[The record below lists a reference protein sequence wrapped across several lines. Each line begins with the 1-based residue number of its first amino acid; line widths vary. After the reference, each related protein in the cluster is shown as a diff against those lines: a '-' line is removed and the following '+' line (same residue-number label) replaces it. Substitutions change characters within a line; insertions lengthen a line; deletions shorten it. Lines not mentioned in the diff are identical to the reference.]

1 MILVRTNGVLCRKER
16 IFPTTQLYSRWPCGR
31 KLGSVTAPL
40 LRLQVRISP
49 FEWIYLPLL
58 CVFYVLK
65 YSCHQLTR
73 GFLKNVACLSVIV
86 KLRKEG
92 GPAPLNYVAPCKKVM
107 FHISNNFPVSNR
119 VRSLEICLYLCHFL
133 SSLSTTSH

>member
-1 MILVRTNGVLCRKER
+1 MILVRMDGVLCQKER
-16 IFPTTQLYSRWPCGR
+16 IFSTTHFYSRWPCCR
-31 KLGSVTAPL
+31 KRGSVTAPL
-40 LRLQVRISP
+40 LGLQVRISSL
-49 FEWIYLPLL
+49 EWIYLSHL

-65 YSCHQLTR
+65 YSFHQLTR
-73 GFLKNVACLSVIV
+73 GFLTNVACLSVIV